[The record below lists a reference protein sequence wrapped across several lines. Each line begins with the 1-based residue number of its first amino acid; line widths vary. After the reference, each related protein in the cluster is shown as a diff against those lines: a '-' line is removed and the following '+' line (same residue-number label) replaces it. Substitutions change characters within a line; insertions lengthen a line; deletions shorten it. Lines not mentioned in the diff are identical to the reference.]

1 MLSGVY
7 NITCEQGA
15 TFIRL
20 IEIEYPDPSDPTTY
34 LPFDLTG
41 YSARMQVRRTVDS
54 STPMVS
60 LNSSSGGIQMQ
71 YGGVENAM
79 RIFMSDEQTSTITS
93 DGVYDLEIESSGGV
107 VSRVLR
113 GTFLLSPEVTR

>member
-15 TFIRL
+15 TFIRI
-20 IEIEYPDPSDPTTY
+20 IEIEYPDPVDPTTY

-41 YSARMQVRRTVDS
+41 YSARMQVRRTIDS

-60 LNSSSGGIQMQ
+60 LNSSGGGIEVQ
-71 YGGVENAM
+71 YGGVENAL
-79 RIFMSDEQTSTITS
+79 RIFMSDEQTSAITS